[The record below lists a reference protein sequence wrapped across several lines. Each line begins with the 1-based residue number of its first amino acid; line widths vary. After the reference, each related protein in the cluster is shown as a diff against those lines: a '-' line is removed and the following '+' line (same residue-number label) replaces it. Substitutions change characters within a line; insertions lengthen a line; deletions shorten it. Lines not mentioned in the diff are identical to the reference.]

1 MVATFTARRSSP
13 ELVTPARPTPRETKL
28 LSDLDDQWTLRYY
41 ETVVGFFRVCP
52 KMAGGLP
59 GGDNIAAKVI
69 KAAVA
74 EALVYYYPVA
84 GRLRADLVPGANN
97 KLAVACTAEGVAF
110 VEATADVR
118 LEELGEPLLPPYPC
132 VEEFL
137 GDAGD
142 TRHILDKPLLFLQ
155 VTQLK
160 CGGFVIGL
168 HMCHCIFDAFGLLQ
182 FIKTIA
188 GFAGGEPIPSTMPVW
203 GRESF
208 FAARTPPSFTHV
220 YPAYKPI
227 LDGSSAG
234 DGDGDNDV
242 MLATPPETMVMK
254 YFSFGPKEI
263 SALRSLIPAH
273 LTRSTTAFEL
283 LTAVMWRC
291 RTSALGYEPDRRVRL
306 MFTLNLRGRWWNRE
320 EAAVPLGYYGNAHLS
335 PMVMATVGELARQ
348 PLADTVELMCRAK
361 ADTTRERVESMV
373 DLLAT
378 WRERP
383 ASAFAMDRTYE
394 VSDTKWV
401 GGGGGALRCGVAE
414 MVGGGTPFAG
424 DLASKLI
431 SYHMKCK
438 NENGE
443 DSIVVSMLLPEP
455 AMERFTKEMSFWLK
469 SY

>member
-1 MVATFTARRSSP
+1 MMTFTARRSKP
-13 ELVTPARPTPRETKL
+13 ELVAPARPTPRETKV

-52 KMAGGLP
+52 KMAGLALA
-59 GGDNIAAKVI
+59 GGNNNIAAKVI

-84 GRLRADLVPGANN
+84 GRLRTLLPGVN
-97 KLAVACTAEGVAF
+97 KLAVDCTAEGVVF

-132 VEEFL
+132 AEEFL

-142 TRHILDKPLLFLQ
+142 TRAILDKPLLFLQ

-188 GFAGGEPIPSTMPVW
+188 GFAGGEPVPSTMPVW
-203 GRESF
+203 GREF
-208 FAARTPPSFTHV
+208 FTARTPPSITHV

-227 LDGSSAG
+227 LDGFDRTG
-234 DGDGDNDV
+234 DDV
-242 MLATPPETMVMK
+242 MLTTPPESMEMR

-263 SALRSLIPAH
+263 SCLRSQVPSHLIK
-273 LTRSTTAFEL
+273 STTSFEL

-291 RTSALGYEPDRRVRL
+291 RTLALGYEPDQRVRL
-306 MFTLNLRGRWWNRE
+306 MFTLNLRGRWNHG
-320 EAAVPLGYYGNAHLS
+320 ATVPLGYYGNAHFS
-335 PMVMATVGELARQ
+335 PMVMATVDELARQ
-348 PLADTVELMCRAK
+348 PLADTVELMCTAK
-361 ADTTRERVESMV
+361 SKTIKECMESMV
-373 DLLAT
+373 DLLAS
-378 WRERP
+378 WREQP
-383 ASAFAMDRTYE
+383 AFPMDRTYE

-401 GGGGGALRCGVAE
+401 GGGGALHCGVAE

-424 DLASKLI
+424 DLTSKLI

-438 NENGE
+438 NEDGE
-443 DSIVVSMLLPEP
+443 DSVVVSMLMPKP
-455 AMERFTKEMSFWLK
+455 AMERFTKEMSFWLN
-469 SY
+469 SYI

>member
-1 MVATFTARRSSP
+1 MVTTFMACRSEP
-13 ELVTPARPTPRETKL
+13 ELVTPARPTPCETKV

-52 KMAGGLP
+52 KMAGLLP
-59 GGDNIAAKVI
+59 PAGGDNVAAKVI

-84 GRLRADLVPGANN
+84 GRLRALVPGAN
-97 KLAVACTAEGVAF
+97 KLAVDCTAEGVVF

-142 TRHILDKPLLFLQ
+142 TRAILDKPLLFLQ

-208 FAARTPPSFTHV
+208 FTARTPPSFTHV

-227 LDGSSAG
+227 LDDFDDSSTGA
-234 DGDGDNDV
+234 DDV
-242 MLATPPETMVMK
+242 MLTTPPETMVMK

-263 SALRSLIPAH
+263 SVLRSLIPAH
-273 LTRSTTAFEL
+273 LIKSTTAFEL

-291 RTSALGYEPDRRVRL
+291 RTLALGYEPDQRVRL
-306 MFTLNLRGRWWNRE
+306 MFTLNLRGRWNRD
-320 EAAVPLGYYGNAHLS
+320 AAVPRGYYGNAHFS
-335 PMVMATVGELARQ
+335 PMVTATVDELTRQ
-348 PLADTVELMCRAK
+348 PLADTVEFMCRAK
-361 ADTTRERVESMV
+361 ADTTRECMESMV
-373 DLLAT
+373 DLLAS

-383 ASAFAMDRTYE
+383 AFAMDRTYE

-401 GGGGGALRCGVAE
+401 GGGGALHCGVAE

-424 DLASKLI
+424 DLTSKLI